1 MSQKHKILIVDDHP
15 MMRKGMA
22 MTLDEEMD
30 LEVTGQADSAEEAIE
45 WLSSNEVDL
54 AVIDI
59 SLPGMN
65 GIELVKH
72 IRHMYPHIKMLV
84 ISRHEEDLYAERA
97 IKAGARGYIMKVDA
111 GEKVVQALRNIIK
124 GGLYVSEK
132 VSQRILMQMAGGADV
147 DEDPIHQLS
156 DRELE
161 VFELIGKGY
170 NNKSI
175 ADHLHVSVKTVETY
189 RSRIKDKLDI
199 EHSGQ
204 LVQQAVQW
212 LNSKG

>member
-1 MSQKHKILIVDDHP
+1 MSVQYKILIVDDHP

-30 LEVTGQADSAEEAIE
+30 FEVAGQANSAEEA
-45 WLSSNEVDL
+45 LSWMQNNEVDF

-72 IRHMYPHIKMLV
+72 IRQMYPEVKMLV

-111 GEKVVQALRNIIK
+111 GEKVVQAVRTISR

-132 VSQRILMQMAGGADV
+132 VSQRILMQMTGGADM
-147 DEDPIHQLS
+147 DQDPIHQLS

-161 VFELIGKGY
+161 VFELIGRGHNSKE
-170 NNKSI
+170 I
-175 ADHLHVSVKTVETY
+175 AEQLHVSVKTVETY
-189 RSRIKDKLDI
+189 RSRIKEKLDI

-204 LVQQAVQW
+204 MVQRAVQW
-212 LNSKG
+212 LSSKG

>member
-1 MSQKHKILIVDDHP
+1 MSTIKILIVDDHP

-30 LEVTGQADSAEEAIE
+30 LEVTGQADSAEEAMK
-45 WLSSNEVDL
+45 WLEKNSVDF

-72 IRHMYPHIKMLV
+72 IRHMFPEIKMLV
-84 ISRHEEDLYAERA
+84 VSRHEEDLYAERA

-111 GEKVVQALRNIIK
+111 GEKVVKAARTILN
-124 GGLYVSEK
+124 GGLYVSDK
-132 VSQRILMQMAGGADV
+132 VSQRILMQMAGGADM
-147 DEDPIHQLS
+147 EQDPIHQLS

-170 NNKSI
+170 NNKNI
-175 ADHLHVSVKTVETY
+175 ADQLHVSVKTVETY
-189 RSRIKDKLDI
+189 RSRIKEKLDI

-204 LVQQAVQW
+204 LMQRAVQW
-212 LNSKG
+212 LNTQ